1 MLNSNTTSPEKP
13 QDPQRAGSLR
23 ARREENEEGVGSRS
37 NETNKADGWTQANQ
51 TPGRRAI
58 WLETWL
64 GGGVEPM
71 TAGWI
76 TDEKEWG
83 LWQSKNLFGLKV

>member
-13 QDPQRAGSLR
+13 QDPQRARSLR
-23 ARREENEEGVGSRS
+23 QGERKMKMEWVPDLMRQTELMAGHRRIRR
-37 NETNKADGWTQANQ
+37 
-51 TPGRRAI
+51 PGRRAI